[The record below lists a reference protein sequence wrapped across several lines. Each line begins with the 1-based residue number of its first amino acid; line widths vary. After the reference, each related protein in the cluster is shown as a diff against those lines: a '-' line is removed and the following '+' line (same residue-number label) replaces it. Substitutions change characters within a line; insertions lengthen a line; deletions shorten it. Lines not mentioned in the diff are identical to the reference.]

1 MTTTRELKPTIDDF
15 IRRKNHIGVHTA
27 PHCNHDAW
35 CFLEPIVQSSFSRTA
50 FPSSPIHLSIRDSI
64 YWLNGAR
71 LDCYGNYLYESWIWF
86 LSYDTYILVPLSHQ
100 PDCLWDPSSW
110 FGSQFER
117 NVKKYDHW
125 KLETSCNTPRL
136 LLYFSWPQWSQRTPL
151 LHNLTRMVGYLW
163 TSRQPL
169 RPTWTR
175 PLRSFRICWKRMPC
189 CPRTTIKSRMN

>member
-1 MTTTRELKPTIDDF
+1 MISSEERTILGSILPPIAIMTLGAFWNRLFSLLFLGLPFHPLPFTRASEMP
-15 IRRKNHIGVHTA
+15 
-27 PHCNHDAW
+27 
-35 CFLEPIVQSSFSRTA
+35 
-50 FPSSPIHLSIRDSI
+50 

-71 LDCYGNYLYESWIWF
+71 LNCYGNYLYESWIWF
-86 LSYDTYILVPLSHQ
+86 LSYDTYLLVPLSTR
-100 PDCLWDPSSW
+100 LFVTWDLSS

-125 KLETSCNTPRL
+125 KLETSCNIPRL
-136 LLYFSWPQWSQRTPL
+136 LLYFSWPQWSQRMPL

-169 RPTWTR
+169 HPTWTR

-189 CPRTTIKSRMN
+189 CPRTTHKSRMN